1 MKRLVRISFWLG
13 MALWAALVSGCGT
26 PSRAPRAITLEGIVV
41 DGRLARPDESGLVR
55 INRDGAWIDA
65 RVPTT
70 LRPGDWVMTGHSAQA
85 LIRYPSGS
93 EVYMRSNTRGRVG
106 SFSELVGEVF
116 VKIRGLFAVQTTFV
130 EAGAEGTAYSVRA
143 TQSGDYA
150 VVVFDGTVRLSSLA
164 NAWPALTLPAGTMGA
179 GRPQVPPR
187 TQPAPPEEFA
197 RTRAWVEPMERL
209 LPPPRSS
216 SSLGPALAVAALVA
230 IVAASASGSDDLA
243 APTGLTPA
251 GATPQQAARPR
262 SCRSLELAWRPVE
275 GARDYV
281 VTLQSLNAPARA
293 AAAAAAAPATTRT
306 TRSASLGMPAG
317 LYGVYRWHV
326 QARDARGKTS
336 PASAPAHFY
345 CPG

>member
-1 MKRLVRISFWLG
+1 MKRLDRTTFWLVL
-13 MALWAALVSGCGT
+13 ALWVALISGCGT
-26 PSRAPRAITLEGIVV
+26 AAHAPRAITLDGIVV
-41 DGRLARPDESGLVR
+41 DGRVARADETGLVR
-55 INRDGAWIDA
+55 INRDGAWIEA
-65 RVPTT
+65 RVPTV
-70 LRPGDWVMTGHSAQA
+70 LQPGDWVMTGPNAQA

-93 EVYMRSNTRGRVG
+93 EVYMRAGTRGRVG

-130 EAGAEGTAYSVRA
+130 KAGAEGTAYSVRA
-143 TQSGDYA
+143 TQAGDYA

-164 NAWPALTLPAGTMGA
+164 DAWPALTLPAGTMGA
-179 GRPQVPPR
+179 GRPQAPPQAR
-187 TQPAPPEEFA
+187 PAPPEELA
-197 RTRAWVEPMERL
+197 HTRAWVEPMERL
-209 LPPPRSS
+209 LPAPRS

-243 APTGLTPA
+243 APTGLAPA

-262 SCRSLELAWRPVE
+262 SCTSLVLAWRPVD

-317 LYGVYRWHV
+317 LYGLYRWHV
-326 QARDARGKTS
+326 QARDARGKAG
-336 PASAPAHFY
+336 PASAPAHVY